1 MRLFVLTEISE
12 YEDIFSLLSA
22 FQDKKKHHEVI
33 LDILSFASNI
43 SNADGYF
50 IYKVTPSKYINLEYL
65 HIKSLRLE
73 FKGSSCDRLFP
84 PAYIPDAKNKKLK
97 RPIEICALVN
107 DIINTPNVYN
117 EPDIDTTNLKRL
129 DLDYDYNCVSLLT
142 IPLSDSNGR
151 LISIIQFLNSQTSSG
166 KITNFSEAIQK
177 KIFSICQLI
186 AIILERQQ
194 QNEIYHQFIESFISV
209 LSKIIYSKSPHTASH
224 NRKVPIIAQMLA
236 LAVTTNN
243 DEPYKN
249 FEMSDSD
256 WNILNISSLLH
267 DCGKTIVP
275 DYILNKATKLE
286 TCTNRIHEIRN
297 RFEIL
302 RRDAH
307 IEYLQKRLNNI
318 SDKET
323 LQAEFVEKVKKLH
336 DDFEFIGKCNQATS
350 KLTDKDLAKID
361 EIASQTY
368 TRYFSRTVGL
378 SKDEL
383 QNVSIDKANKS
394 ETENLLQ
401 DRLEQ
406 LNAPFHNGEIFN
418 LKTMKGTINDIER
431 SKIKEHASNT
441 LDILSEIPF
450 PQDYSD
456 ILDIIKTHKNIM
468 KETKDSKTN
477 DRSKT
482 TIIGKIIAFAS
493 VFEQLSSS
501 ETPYNNIKKL
511 SEVLKIMQAQ
521 KNSGILDADLYNI
534 FIKNEIYID
543 YAKEYLD
550 PSQIDEINIE
560 EIL

>member
-1 MRLFVLTEISE
+1 MGLFILIDSSE
-12 YEDIFSLLSA
+12 YEDIFLLLSSL
-22 FQDKKKHHEVI
+22 QDKKKFHDTVLETLI
-33 LDILSFASNI
+33 LAANI
-43 SNADGYF
+43 SNSDGYF
-50 IYKVTPSKYINLEYL
+50 LYNVTPSKYINLEYM
-65 HIKSLRLE
+65 HINSLRLE
-73 FKGSSCDRLFP
+73 IKGSACDRIFP
-84 PAYIPDAKNKKLK
+84 PTYIPDIKNKKLK
-97 RPIEICALVN
+97 SPIETCAHTN
-107 DIINTPNVYN
+107 DLINTPNIYN
-117 EPDIDTTNLKRL
+117 EADIDTTDLKKF
-129 DLDYDYNCVSLLT
+129 DLDYDYNSVSLLT
-142 IPLSDSNGR
+142 IPLSDSSGR
-151 LISIIQFLNSQTSSG
+151 LISILQFLNPKTSSG
-166 KITNFSEAIQK
+166 KITNFSETLQK
-177 KIFSICQLI
+177 RIFSICQLV
-186 AIILERQQ
+186 AVLLERNQQ
-194 QNEIYHQFIESFISV
+194 KEIYHQFIKSFISV
-209 LSKIIYSKSPHTASH
+209 ISKIIYAKSPHTASH

-236 LAVTTNN
+236 IAATTTN
-243 DEPYKN
+243 EGSYKN
-249 FEMSDSD
+249 FEMSDAD
-256 WNILNISSLLH
+256 WNILNIASLLH
-267 DCGKTIVP
+267 DCGKIVVP
-275 DYILNKATKLE
+275 DYILNKASKLE

-318 SDKET
+318 ADKET

-336 DDFEFIGKCNQATS
+336 NDFEFIGKCNQATS
-350 KLTDKDLAKID
+350 KLTDKDLVKID

-383 QNVSIDKANKS
+383 QNVSIDKANKT

-406 LNAPFHNGEIFN
+406 LKAPFHNGEIFN

-456 ILDIIKTHKNIM
+456 ILDIVKTHKNIM
-468 KETKDSKTN
+468 KEEKNNNQQDS
-477 DRSKT
+477 SKT
-482 TIIGKIIAFAS
+482 TALGKIIAFAS

-501 ETPYNNIKKL
+501 ETPYNETKKL
-511 SEVLKIMQAQ
+511 SEILKIMQSQ
-521 KNSGILDADLYNI
+521 KNTGLLDADLYSI

-543 YAKEYLD
+543 YAKEYLN

-560 EIL
+560 DIL